1 MGSSPTCST
10 NYNQMAAQK
19 KKHDENQLQNL
30 YEYHQLKECPNCG
43 KKTSKAKESR
53 KVFDGVRRRYSCF
66 SCDHRYTTYEV
77 DSALY
82 DELRNLRSKI
92 NKLQQIFL
100 DVAPPLVI
108 KPPVLDEP
116 DDTPDGI
123 PCCDCAHLTPYG
135 CSFDIPEAQTE
146 DARGCNLFQPIIS
159 DSILT

>member
-53 KVFDGVRRRYSCF
+53 KVFDGVRRRYSCS
-66 SCDHRYTTYEV
+66 SCGHRYTTYEV

-100 DVAPPLVI
+100 DIAPPPVT

-123 PCCDCAHLTPYG
+123 PCCDCTHLTPYG

-146 DARGCNLFQPIIS
+146 DARGCNLFQSIIS
-159 DSILT
+159 DSMLT